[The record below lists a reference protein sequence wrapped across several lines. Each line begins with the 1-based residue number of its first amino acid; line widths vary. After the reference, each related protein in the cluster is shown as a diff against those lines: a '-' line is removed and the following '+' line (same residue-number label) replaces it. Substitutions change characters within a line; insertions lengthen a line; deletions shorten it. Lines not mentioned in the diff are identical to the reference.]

1 MNLTCWLLMPR
12 GILVYKF
19 RTRFMQN
26 NPTKRALTAFSLLFN
41 YGRTTGN
48 QSANQHGVTQQ
59 PSMGQHHMLPGPS
72 FELLLYHNIPG
83 KNNNS
88 KTEMSVTPCS
98 CERNGNRRMG
108 VLQTAL
114 LFQSGCLYVLLFVF
128 FFFPMS
134 STCFQEEWLFGFT
147 FMRVYSF
154 FPQICSFLPY
164 QWAMA
169 AQLLERLVKAHS
181 HIYYYPL
188 ILGFRTFSYLIV
200 IPWKKSD
207 AYKVSILN
215 TFSWTPLSSL

>member
-128 FFFPMS
+128 F
-134 STCFQEEWLFGFT
+134 
-147 FMRVYSF
+147 
-154 FPQICSFLPY
+154 SFLCLPLVSKKNGCLASLSCVFTASSPKFAPFSLISG
-164 QWAMA
+164 QW
-169 AQLLERLVKAHS
+169 LLS
-181 HIYYYPL
+181 C
-188 ILGFRTFSYLIV
+188 
-200 IPWKKSD
+200 WKG
-207 AYKVSILN
+207 
-215 TFSWTPLSSL
+215 W